1 MSTEKSKY
9 ATTHYHQYLQLD
21 KILQAQDPRSAA
33 DNKPAHD
40 EMLFI
45 IIHQA
50 YELWFK
56 QMIHELQSIIDVMKN
71 DKVDERALNIVV
83 HRLNRLIEIMELLI
97 QQIRV
102 LETMSPLDF
111 LEFRDYLFPA
121 SGFQS
126 FQFRL
131 TETMLGLKTQQRIT
145 YNGQPYHLALEP
157 RQQVDMLRI
166 ENQPSLLEVVEKWL
180 ERIPF
185 IEFKN
190 FNFLQHY
197 KNAVVSMLARE
208 QRAIQ
213 DTLFLNDQEKAL
225 RLQMLGNTDS
235 YFQQVLDKNKHDEA
249 LASGTLKFSYRATIS
264 ALFITIYN
272 TEPILSN
279 PYQML
284 TKLMDLDE
292 LLTTWRYRHAQ
303 MVLRMLGRKI
313 GTGGS
318 SGHDY
323 LHTTAQKH
331 TIFADLH
338 NISTLLVNRSSVPDL
353 PDFLKDELNFYFT
366 SSQT

>member
-1 MSTEKSKY
+1 MEKSKY

-21 KILQAQDPRSAA
+21 KILDAQEPRSAMSG
-33 DNKPAHD
+33 KPAHD
-40 EMLFI
+40 ETLFI
-45 IIHQA
+45 VIHQA

-56 QMIHELQSIIDVMKN
+56 QVIHELQSVIEVMQQEY
-71 DKVDERALNIVV
+71 VDERALNVV
-83 HRLNRLIEIMELLI
+83 VARLNRLSVIMELLI

-111 LEFRDYLFPA
+111 LDFRDYLFPA

-131 TETMLGLKTQQRIT
+131 IETMLGLKSTQRVS
-145 YNGQPYHLALEP
+145 YNGQSYHLALEP
-157 RQQVDMLRI
+157 KHQEEMKRL
-166 ENQPSLLEVVEKWL
+166 ESQPSLLEVVVLWL
-180 ERIPF
+180 ERMPF
-185 IEFKN
+185 IEFKD
-190 FNFLQHY
+190 FNFLEHY
-197 KNAVVSMLARE
+197 KQAVLVMLERE
-208 QRAIQ
+208 QKAIRE
-213 DTLFLNDQEKAL
+213 TPFLNEVEKTM

-235 YFQQVLDKNKHDEA
+235 YFQQVLDEEKHQEA
-249 LASGTLKFSYRATIS
+249 EQKGLLKFSYRATLS

-292 LLTTWRYRHAQ
+292 LLTTWRYRHSQ

-323 LHTTAQKH
+323 LKTTAQMH
-331 TIFADLH
+331 TIFGDLH

-353 PDFLKDELNFYFT
+353 PDYLKNELNFHFT
-366 SSQT
+366 HKK

>member
-1 MSTEKSKY
+1 MMKNSKY

-21 KILQAQDPRSAA
+21 KILQAQEPRSAMSG
-33 DNKPAHD
+33 KPAHD

-45 IIHQA
+45 VIHQA

-56 QMIHELQSIIDVMKN
+56 QVIHELQSVIEVMQQEY
-71 DKVDERALNIVV
+71 VDERALNVV
-83 HRLNRLIEIMELLI
+83 VARLNRLIEIMELLI

-111 LEFRDYLFPA
+111 LDFRDYLFPA

-131 TETMLGLKTQQRIT
+131 IETMLGLKTAQRVT
-145 YNGQPYHLALEP
+145 YNGQPYHHALEP
-157 RQQVDMLRI
+157 QQQEEMMRLED
-166 ENQPSLLEVVEKWL
+166 QPSLLDLVGRWL

-185 IEFKN
+185 IEFKK
-190 FNFLQHY
+190 FKFLEHY
-197 KNAVVSMLARE
+197 KKAVLEMLERE
-208 QRAIQ
+208 QKAIQ
-213 DTLFLNDQEKAL
+213 ETPYLNEQEKAM

-235 YFQQVLDKNKHDEA
+235 YFQQVLDEQKHHEA
-249 LASGTLKFSYRATIS
+249 QQNGQLKFSYRATLS

-323 LHTTAQKH
+323 LKSTAQSH
-331 TIFADLH
+331 TIFGDLH

-353 PDFLKDELNFYFT
+353 PDYLKNELNFHFT
-366 SSQT
+366 HKK

>member
-1 MSTEKSKY
+1 MEKSKY
-9 ATTHYHQYLQLD
+9 AATHYHQYLQLD

-33 DNKPAHD
+33 DGKPAHD

-56 QMIHELQSIIDVMKN
+56 QMIHELQSIIDIMQHEN
-71 DKVDERALNIVV
+71 VDERSLNVIV
-83 HRLNRLIEIMELLI
+83 HRLHRLIEIMELLI

-102 LETMSPLDF
+102 METISPLDF
-111 LEFRDYLFPA
+111 LDFRDYLFPA

-131 TETMLGLKTQQRIT
+131 TETMLGLKTTQRIT

-157 RQQVDMLRI
+157 QQQEDMLRI
-166 ENQPSLLEVVEKWL
+166 ESQPSLLEIVEKWL

-190 FNFLQHY
+190 FNFLEHY
-197 KNAVVSMLARE
+197 KKAVVAMLARE
-208 QRAIQ
+208 QTAIQ
-213 DTLFLNDQEKAL
+213 QTPFLNDAEKIM

-249 LASGTLKFSYRATIS
+249 LANGSLKFSYRATIS

-323 LHTTAQKH
+323 LRTTAQKH
-331 TIFADLH
+331 TIFGDLH
-338 NISTLLVNRSSVPDL
+338 NISTLLVNRTAVPDL
-353 PDFLKDELNFYFT
+353 PDYLKEELNFHFT
-366 SSQT
+366 RKERH